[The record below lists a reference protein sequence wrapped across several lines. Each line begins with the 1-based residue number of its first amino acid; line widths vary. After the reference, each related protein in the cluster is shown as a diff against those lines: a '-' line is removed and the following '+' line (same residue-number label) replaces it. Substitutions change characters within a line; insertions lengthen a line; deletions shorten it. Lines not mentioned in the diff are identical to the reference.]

1 MNNGEHAL
9 VLIRSKWRDGSES
22 EREQILSDLKRLGM
36 AITDVIVALRAAGV
50 FSLGEAKQYVSN
62 SAAWRDEAKRSKP
75 VQDEARKVL
84 QEFERNVQVRAH
96 QNLSR

>member
-9 VLIRSKWRDGSES
+9 VLIRSKGPGGLES

-50 FSLGEAKQYVSN
+50 FSLGEAKQYVS
-62 SAAWRDEAKRSKP
+62 SSVAWRDEVNRSKP
-75 VQDEARKVL
+75 VQDEGREVL
-84 QEFERNVQVRAH
+84 QEFERSVQVRAH
-96 QNLSR
+96 